1 MYKKALLC
9 VAMTFGVLQS
19 PALAQSNGAISP
31 KLSTLGL
38 GLEYRYDFSSNWAAS
53 AGIYGMSIS
62 RTETRSDIKYDAD
75 LKLRHF
81 AVLGHYYPWENG
93 FRFSGGLVFNGTKLD
108 GRATT
113 ANGATINLDGIN
125 YTSASLGSVQAKAD
139 FRKVA
144 PYLGLGWDS
153 GDRSSAGLSFTADLG
168 VMFTG
173 KPNVSLTPNFA
184 AGCDAAC
191 RTAIQTRADNERASL
206 EKDLDSFKAYPVISV
221 GLTYRF

>member
-9 VAMTFGVLQS
+9 VAMIFGVLQS
-19 PALAQSNGAISP
+19 PASAQSNGAISP

-108 GRATT
+108 GNATNSGT
-113 ANGATINLDGIN
+113 IDLNGTPYPVAQLT
-125 YTSASLGSVQAKAD
+125 SVQAKAD
-139 FRKVA
+139 FRKIA

-173 KPNVSLTPNFA
+173 KPNVSLTPNC
-184 AGCDAAC
+184 AGACPQVILDAAEG
-191 RTAIQTRADNERASL
+191 ERASL